1 MADKP
6 WTKPGLTA
14 HRRALLLL
22 GRPTQPAIEEALAAH
37 ARDAAPK
44 WTPVAEGLPQSDIY
58 VWGFDGAKVIKAW
71 HSSTFGWRDEGM
83 RIVGISH
90 WQEIYI
96 PVPPTEED

>member
-1 MADKP
+1 MIFLRKSVIKDV
-6 WTKPGLTA
+6 TE
-14 HRRALLLL
+14 LLD
-22 GRPTQPAIEEALAAH
+22 AH

-58 VWGFDGAKVIKAW
+58 VWGFYGVKVIKAW